1 MQLFDQPQAGLL
13 ALCAVIF
20 PSTVLLKA
28 PHSWKC
34 VNYRAFTTWFASPVR
49 YWALLCLW
57 YSKWATPKKQ
67 AKSGLESCS
76 AEVDPQYPGTAV
88 ERLQGIHL
96 RVKTLSKEE
105 LSGDWQAGWNVPMPC
120 SRAFKQ
126 FPWKLEKP
134 HQSAAAFC
142 LIITTLQRHRARKN
156 RYILTVRVISWK
168 PARRNL
174 CLQFHCIWCAW
185 AAVSLWFWRYVVA
198 CAGNHHHFPPWCSK
212 PVGFSLSAFPM
223 LHNICYDC
231 RMNDCTIGI

>member
-34 VNYRAFTTWFASPVR
+34 VNYRAFTTWFASPKR

-67 AKSGLESCS
+67 AKSGFESCS

-120 SRAFKQ
+120 SLALSQ
-126 FPWKLEKP
+126 TISLEVGKNASICCGILFDYYYLAKTSSKKAP
-134 HQSAAAFC
+134 LYLDCKGDQLKTSKKEFVLAIPLHLMRLSCCILMILEICGRMCGQS
-142 LIITTLQRHRARKN
+142 
-156 RYILTVRVISWK
+156 
-168 PARRNL
+168 P
-174 CLQFHCIWCAW
+174 
-185 AAVSLWFWRYVVA
+185 
-198 CAGNHHHFPPWCSK
+198 
-212 PVGFSLSAFPM
+212 SLSTLM
-223 LHNICYDC
+223 L
-231 RMNDCTIGI
+231 